1 MTKILIIAPHSFC
14 GNRRDVKRDCD
25 LRARDVAY
33 EMKKI
38 AENAGYDVQ
47 LFESDV
53 PRIIHDYNRE
63 KSYDTEWRQ
72 RIRDYINN
80 NFGPIIIYEM
90 HSFPNKD
97 TEFNDSH
104 MALVAIDKYGD
115 EANELHSYL
124 RNAGIKIHPAI
135 NNTRIVNLMVDTSK
149 YKNIKHYLLEF
160 NEDEKIIGKKETKLA
175 LLKIFFFS
183 IKSFSNRSRLCI
195 GVILVLLFLLF
206 FSFFFSKI
214 SREFY
219 KFTGM
224 RGTVEAS
231 GFHPF

>member
-14 GNRRDVKRDCD
+14 GNSQSSIKRDCD

-38 AENAGYDVQ
+38 AENAGYEVQ

-53 PRIIHDYNRE
+53 PRIIHDYNRKE
-63 KSYDTEWRQ
+63 SYDTEWRQ
-72 RIRDYINN
+72 RIRDYIDNN
-80 NFGPIIIYEM
+80 PGPIIIYEM

-149 YKNIKHYLLEF
+149 YKNVKHYLLEF
-160 NEDEKIIGKKETKLA
+160 NEDEKIMGKKETKLA

-183 IKSFSNRSRLCI
+183 IKSFSNRNRLCF
-195 GVILVLLFLLF
+195 GVLLVLLMFLLVLSS
-206 FSFFFSKI
+206 FSYVFSGSKI
-214 SREFY
+214 
-219 KFTGM
+219 
-224 RGTVEAS
+224 RGAFINHQGDVLLY
-231 GFHPF
+231 